1 MAECCLRKATDSLRP
16 MAAADAD
23 ALSKIKTGDVVLVE
37 FRKPRNVLFHRKYFS
52 LLNFA
57 FEHWEPEAMKFKGR
71 EVGKSLDVFRGW
83 IICQAGFYDLAITP
97 DGRVK
102 ASPMSIS
109 FAKMDEQEFED
120 LYSKTIDVILKC
132 VLKNY
137 KNRDELESVLET
149 VIGYV

>member
-1 MAECCLRKATDSLRP
+1 MSQCYLQKTVDALRP
-16 MAAADAD
+16 MTAADAD
-23 ALSKIKTGDVVLVE
+23 ALSKIKTGEVVLVE
-37 FRKPRNVLFHRKYFS
+37 FRKPRNIDFHRKYFS

-57 FEHWEPEAMKFKGR
+57 FEHWEPEEMKFKGR
-71 EVGKSLDVFRGW
+71 EVGKNLDVFRGW
-83 IICQAGFYDLAITP
+83 VTAQAGYYDLAITP
-97 DGRVK
+97 DGKVK

-109 FAKMDEQEFED
+109 FAKMDESEFES

-137 KNRDELESVLET
+137 KDRDELEQVLET